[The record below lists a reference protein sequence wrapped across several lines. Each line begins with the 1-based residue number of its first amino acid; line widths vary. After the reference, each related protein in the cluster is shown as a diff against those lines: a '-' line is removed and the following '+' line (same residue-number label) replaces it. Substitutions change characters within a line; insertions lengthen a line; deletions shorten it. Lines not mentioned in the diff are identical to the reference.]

1 MVEEAIIQL
10 TGGIDSTVLAYYLK
24 DKYVLHGTFIYYGY
38 PPQIRELELVKE
50 LSKKLDIPLKIIDF
64 SSYIKSFD
72 LPPIDS
78 IQYIIKYQFVIEIL
92 ASFSAYPNLNTM
104 FVGWLKDEWSNK
116 MSILKGIES
125 LMGFKVMAP
134 FHTMVKS
141 EVIKLGN
148 ELGVDFTKTHSCI
161 VSGKM
166 HCGICMP
173 CRSRRRAFEEA
184 KVKDPTI
191 YYFNL
196 PLAEIDK
203 LSRELSQEEL
213 VERYFKPFLQYT
225 GEYPKDFVDN
235 LVNILKKY
243 NG

>member
-10 TGGIDSTVLAYYLK
+10 TGGIDSTVLAYYLE
-24 DKYVLHGTFIYYGY
+24 DKYVLHGTFIHYGY

-50 LSKKLDIPLKIIDF
+50 LSKKLDIPLHIIDF

-104 FVGWLKDEWSNK
+104 FVGWLKDEWNNR
-116 MSILKGIES
+116 MSLLKDIES
-125 LMGFKVMAP
+125 LMGFKVIAP
-134 FHTMVKS
+134 FRTMVKS
-141 EVIKLGN
+141 EVIKLGY
-148 ELGVDFTKTHSCI
+148 ELGIDFTKTHSCI

-166 HCGICMP
+166 HCGICMA

-191 YYFNL
+191 YYYNL
-196 PLAEIDK
+196 HPAEIDK
-203 LSRELSQEEL
+203 LSRELSLEEL
-213 VERYFKPFLQYT
+213 VERYFRPFLQYT